1 MDFALTDAEYVVR
14 RAVALFTGGL
24 LGVHLSEFDS
34 MPALKDLPKTLR
46 KAADSIVAM
55 SPELAGM
62 A

>member
-14 RAVALFTGGL
+14 RAVALFAGGL
-24 LGVHLSEFDS
+24 LGVHLAEFDS